1 MVFKIERKRNV
12 CLLIL
17 DGWGL
22 NEDPSLEKGDSI
34 RKASTPSM
42 DYLKDKYSSL
52 PLNAHGLSVGLPEGQ
67 MGNSEVGHMGIG
79 TGRVLYQDIVRI
91 DKEIKEDTLSTF
103 PSLREAL
110 LKGKDGKCH
119 FVGLLSDGGVHS
131 HQSHL
136 EALLRTAKALGVKRS
151 FVHAILDG
159 RDCPPK
165 SGIKYINSLLDTFK
179 DLSYG
184 NLATVIGR
192 YWAMDRDKR
201 WERIEKAVDLFCN
214 GVGEDFSTEE
224 GISSLL
230 LEKYSTTSDEFIR
243 PIIIS
248 STNNTNNS
256 IEAGDTVVFFN
267 FRSDRMRQIVEVLS
281 SSTIANNANNASN
294 TINTTTAATD
304 NSTLTEKTAVRP
316 QPILSISIPENLSI
330 LTMTPYKE
338 DWEIPTIIQKTVPTN
353 TLAELISKAGMKQFH
368 CAETEKFA
376 HVTFFFNGGR
386 DEAFPGE
393 HRSLIPSPKVATYDL
408 EPGMSVQKVAL
419 EIERAIIGND
429 FGIDNV
435 TYSKDGLR
443 CNDDSNCKD
452 DDKSINDDVDDVNSV
467 NTVTSKDR
475 KSVSPN
481 YRFIVGNFAPPDMV
495 GHTGDLE
502 KAVEA
507 IEKTDRAIGSIWK
520 AIKERPDWVLI
531 ITADHGN
538 AEQMISKDGE
548 RHTAHTCSRVPFII
562 ADPLGLVLLKKEY
575 SSPPS
580 SAPSLC
586 DIAPTILKI
595 LSIQKPAEMECS
607 NHLCL

>member
-1 MVFKIERKRNV
+1 MGFNIERKRNV

-34 RKASTPSM
+34 RKAATPTM
-42 DYLKDKYSSL
+42 DYLKEKYSSL

-91 DKEIKEDTLSTF
+91 DKEIKEDTLSTI

-110 LKGKDGKCH
+110 LKVKDGKCH

-136 EALLRTAKALGVKRS
+136 EALLKTAKALGVKRS

-165 SGIKYINSLLDTFK
+165 SGIKYINRLLDTFK

-201 WERIEKAVDLFCN
+201 WERIEKAIDLFCN
-214 GVGEDFSTEE
+214 GISEDFSTEE

-230 LEKYSTTSDEFIR
+230 LQKYSTTSDEFIK
-243 PIIIS
+243 PIVVS
-248 STNNTNNS
+248 STNNTNS
-256 IEAGDTVVFFN
+256 STIQAGDTVIFFN

-281 SSTIANNANNASN
+281 SSTIVNNVSNVSN
-294 TINTTTAATD
+294 TDNT
-304 NSTLTEKTAVRP
+304 TLTEKSALLP
-316 QPILSISIPENLSI
+316 QPLASISIPENLSI

-376 HVTFFFNGGR
+376 HVTFFFNGGKE
-386 DEAFPGE
+386 EAFAGE

-408 EPGMSVQKVAL
+408 DPGMSVQKVSHQ
-419 EIERAIIGND
+419 IERAILAYD
-429 FGIDNV
+429 FSIDNAINN
-435 TYSKDGLR
+435 KDDVC
-443 CNDDSNCKD
+443 CNDDY
-452 DDKSINDDVDDVNSV
+452 KSITDVDVNDADANGAINSV
-467 NTVTSKDR
+467 IKDQ
-475 KSVSPN
+475 KSVLPN

-507 IEKTDRAIGSIWK
+507 IQKTDCAIGSIWK
-520 AIKERPDWVLI
+520 AINERPDWVLI

-538 AEQMISKDGE
+538 AEHMISKDGE

-562 ADPLGLVLLKKEY
+562 ADPLGEILLKKEN
-575 SSPPS
+575 SSPSP
-580 SAPSLC
+580 PSLC